1 MMTSTTDTMQL
12 DADDILAWLKAHP
25 NFLQKHPEACEYL
38 LPPKEYTG
46 KGVADFQAHMVQRL
60 KRDKEDMLNTTR
72 EIVEVSRINMNSVTR
87 IHDAT
92 LKLLEARSFVE
103 FIETVTHDIAAI
115 LDVDVAVLVVEAPQ
129 GVDVPRLEDSGVRIV
144 PQGAIQHWM
153 QDNLSILESDM
164 VGIEE
169 IYGAAARLVRS
180 QAVLRV
186 DISKLT
192 PPAMLAFGSRDP
204 EMFGQGQGTEL
215 ISYLARVVERSFR
228 LWLDLPPA

>member
-1 MMTSTTDTMQL
+1 MTPATDTIQL
-12 DADDILAWLKAHP
+12 DADDILEWLKAHP

-46 KGVADFQAHMVQRL
+46 KGVADFQAHMVERL
-60 KRDKEDMLNTTR
+60 KRDKESMLNTTR

-92 LKLLEARSFVE
+92 LKVLEARSFVE
-103 FIETVTHDIAAI
+103 FIETITHDLAAI
-115 LDVDVAVLVVEAPQ
+115 LDVDVAVLVVEVH
-129 GVDVPRLEDSGVRIV
+129 GTDVPKLEDSGVRIV
-144 PQGAIQHWM
+144 PKGTIQHWM

-186 DISKLT
+186 DISNLT

-228 LWLDLPPA
+228 SWLDLPPA